1 MAKLDLAFYKGEDR
15 YSDGDIEDSIL
26 EIVRAGKNAADAGT
40 HSFPVLYHLSK
51 VRENILSW
59 YPFCEG
65 ASVLEIG
72 AGPGAITGLLC
83 RKCAFVTSVDLSK
96 RRSVI
101 NYERH
106 KDCGNL
112 LIRVGNL
119 NEMDFPEKFDYVIV
133 NGVFEYAGGFTQ
145 GDRPY
150 EIFLNKCRGFL
161 KERGILLVAIENRL
175 GLKYFSGAPEDHT
188 DNYMEGLKNYP
199 ENTSVHTFS
208 KSEWED
214 LMDAGGLLYRR
225 FYYPFPDYKF
235 PNEIYTDE
243 TLSADGFRRNAWNFN
258 ARRIELF
265 PEMEMAQ
272 TLCREGVMDRFM
284 NSFLIEMSSR
294 PIERE
299 EQILYAKMNTDRAP
313 RFQIQTVIKTAD
325 GKKTVEKS
333 PLTAEAA
340 AHLCSMAERERQDGE
355 GDRMHSGETGIP
367 YLLRG
372 EVLEDGSVCWPFLG
386 KEDGFVSLG
395 KEVSMAADSADA
407 DRVREII
414 SFLWGLIQK
423 QEYIAQ
429 DLNSADKD
437 GGNAVSEELN
447 GSAKDRDS
455 FRRVFGNA
463 VCRDAGKLVKPA
475 NIDLIFDNIFV
486 HGKRISD
493 GQAKQESSAKP
504 EGVCVID
511 DEWVF
516 DFPVPAK
523 FILWRAVNELYSTHP
538 LLERSLPQ
546 GKLLSEYGIFS
557 EDRQVF
563 WKWATHFEREYAGAG
578 ELADYALPVR
588 KADLAGLRF
597 SGTNVRLT
605 ATLYLDRGDGF
616 NEKDAVHTDY
626 VLRDGRADFSFE
638 VEHPESVKAMRFD
651 PVEGTACIC
660 SFKSQNV
667 DLKPMNASAKRR
679 GAWEFLTL
687 DPAYKVTGTLDK
699 KSEKGTAEIRVSG
712 MMELKDMSWALAE
725 SQELLHRRIFRI

>member
-284 NSFLIEMSSR
+284 NSFLIDLMPLRNAPSS
-294 PIERE
+294 IW
-299 EQILYAKMNTDRAP
+299 K
-313 RFQIQTVIKTAD
+313 
-325 GKKTVEKS
+325 
-333 PLTAEAA
+333 
-340 AHLCSMAERERQDGE
+340 
-355 GDRMHSGETGIP
+355 
-367 YLLRG
+367 
-372 EVLEDGSVCWPFLG
+372 
-386 KEDGFVSLG
+386 
-395 KEVSMAADSADA
+395 
-407 DRVREII
+407 
-414 SFLWGLIQK
+414 
-423 QEYIAQ
+423 
-429 DLNSADKD
+429 
-437 GGNAVSEELN
+437 N
-447 GSAKDRDS
+447 G
-455 FRRVFGNA
+455 
-463 VCRDAGKLVKPA
+463 
-475 NIDLIFDNIFV
+475 
-486 HGKRISD
+486 
-493 GQAKQESSAKP
+493 
-504 EGVCVID
+504 
-511 DEWVF
+511 
-516 DFPVPAK
+516 
-523 FILWRAVNELYSTHP
+523 
-538 LLERSLPQ
+538 
-546 GKLLSEYGIFS
+546 
-557 EDRQVF
+557 
-563 WKWATHFEREYAGAG
+563 
-578 ELADYALPVR
+578 
-588 KADLAGLRF
+588 
-597 SGTNVRLT
+597 
-605 ATLYLDRGDGF
+605 
-616 NEKDAVHTDY
+616 
-626 VLRDGRADFSFE
+626 
-638 VEHPESVKAMRFD
+638 
-651 PVEGTACIC
+651 
-660 SFKSQNV
+660 
-667 DLKPMNASAKRR
+667 ASA
-679 GAWEFLTL
+679 L
-687 DPAYKVTGTLDK
+687 
-699 KSEKGTAEIRVSG
+699 
-712 MMELKDMSWALAE
+712 
-725 SQELLHRRIFRI
+725 